1 MIPFGEEF
9 ENPQARFMFGLNMLE
24 LPWIIDD
31 PTTKSPEAWRAG
43 MQPAMGRG
51 HLADEIARAIQDQS
65 TAPPPSKV

>member
-1 MIPFGEEF
+1 
-9 ENPQARFMFGLNMLE
+9 MFGLNMLE